1 MILDT
6 RHLFTKLLGTLK
18 IGFVCD
24 IGSRD
29 GRESLLFRSKLPKVS
44 IFAFE
49 ANPSN
54 FNGMIKNNKIINNK
68 IQVFPYAITNF
79 DGKTTFNIYD
89 DKTKGT
95 SSLFNTIG
103 KKVQDQIE
111 VQTYRIDSFFN
122 KKGWNLNNTAL
133 WIDVEGAGYEV
144 LEGMQKIVDHVSL
157 INIEVE
163 TEQIRIGQKTKRDV
177 GDLMTAYG
185 FMELG
190 KSFNERKKK
199 FGDILFIKQNLY
211 NGNKLKYFYLK
222 NQSHFILKLRLFL
235 NIFYRLVGAKN
246 WSKMKKLFLV
256 FNKNQNLL

>member
-6 RHLFTKLLGTLK
+6 RYLFSKLLDTLK

-29 GRESLLFRSKLPKVS
+29 GRESLLFRSKLPKAS

-54 FNGMIKNNKIINNK
+54 FNGMIKNNKIIDNK

-95 SSLFNTIG
+95 SSLFDTIG
-103 KKVQDQIE
+103 KKVQDKIE
-111 VQTYRIDSFFN
+111 VQTYRIDNFIHEN
-122 KKGWNLNNTAL
+122 GYNLTNIAL

-144 LEGMQKIVDHVSL
+144 LEGMQKIVDDVSL

-163 TEQIRIGQKTKRDV
+163 TEQIRIDQKTKRDIDV
-177 GDLMTAYG
+177 LMSAYG
-185 FMELG
+185 FIELG

-199 FGDILFIKQNLY
+199 FGDILFIKHDFFKR
-211 NGNKLKYFYLK
+211 NKLKLFYLQK
-222 NQSHFILKLRLFL
+222 QSHVIFKLRSFL

-246 WSKMKKLFLV
+246 WHKLKNIFLV
-256 FNKNQNLL
+256 KKNRS